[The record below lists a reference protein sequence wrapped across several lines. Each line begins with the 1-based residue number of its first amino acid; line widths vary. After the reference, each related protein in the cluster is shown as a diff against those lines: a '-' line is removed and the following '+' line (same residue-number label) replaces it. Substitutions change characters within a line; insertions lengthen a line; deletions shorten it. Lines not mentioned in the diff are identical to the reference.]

1 MRLFSG
7 GRRARPMV
15 CILLSSPRM
24 PPALRRRR
32 THRERLDSRG
42 AAFLMATVLL
52 GAAAPARAQD
62 VVSPYPHVRPDT
74 NDGREFVDE
83 AMHRSRAVRELID
96 RLNESDVTVYL
107 RFRAFSEIRLDG
119 RVRFLAATAS
129 QRYLLIELAC
139 VRPRVT
145 QVATFGHELFHALEI
160 AAAPSI
166 VDAATLAAH
175 YERVGMR
182 VGESSDARM
191 YETRA
196 ARDMATRVVREVF
209 TPEERTA
216 YGKRPADSPRP

>member
-1 MRLFSG
+1 
-7 GRRARPMV
+7 
-15 CILLSSPRM
+15 
-24 PPALRRRR
+24 
-32 THRERLDSRG
+32 
-42 AAFLMATVLL
+42 MATVLL
-52 GAAAPARAQD
+52 AAASARAQD
-62 VVSPYPHVRPDT
+62 VASPYPHVRPDT
-74 NDGREFVDE
+74 KDGREFVDE
-83 AMHRSRAVRELID
+83 AIRRSPAVRELIA

-107 RFRAFSEIRLDG
+107 RFRAFAELRLDG

-196 ARDMATRVVREVF
+196 ARDMATRVVRDIF
-209 TPEERTA
+209 TPMERIA

>member
-1 MRLFSG
+1 
-7 GRRARPMV
+7 
-15 CILLSSPRM
+15 M
-24 PPALRRRR
+24 PPALIRRR
-32 THRERLDSRG
+32 THRERPHSHGG
-42 AAFLMATVLL
+42 AVFLMASVLL
-52 GAAAPARAQD
+52 AAPALAQD
-62 VVSPYPHVRPDT
+62 VATPAPHVRPDT
-74 NDGREFVDE
+74 KDGREFVGE
-83 AMHRSRAVRELID
+83 AMDRSPAVRELID

-119 RVRFLAATAS
+119 RVRFLASTAS

-145 QVATFGHELFHALEI
+145 QMATFGHELFHALEI
-160 AAAPSI
+160 AAALSI

-182 VGESSDARM
+182 VGESSARM

-209 TPEERTA
+209 TPVERIA
-216 YGKRPADSPRP
+216 YGKRPADAPRP